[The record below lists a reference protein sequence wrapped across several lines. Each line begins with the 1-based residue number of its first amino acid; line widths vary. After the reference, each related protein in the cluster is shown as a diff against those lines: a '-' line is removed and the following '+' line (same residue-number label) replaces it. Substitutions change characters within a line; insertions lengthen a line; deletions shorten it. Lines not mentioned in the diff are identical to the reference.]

1 MARGGEIQAT
11 GPRRFRGRP
20 LWKRRLVFGE
30 QATKPAEGGGWMRW
44 CEGAFGWFY
53 YTREARG
60 VPEPLLSRFCDDD
73 DENDDGVSELREC
86 GACQAGL

>member
-1 MARGGEIQAT
+1 
-11 GPRRFRGRP
+11 
-20 LWKRRLVFGE
+20 
-30 QATKPAEGGGWMRW
+30 MRW